1 MEKIEELRKQLADI
15 DASIER
21 GRELQKAGYDCGYI
35 IAATQTIRD
44 RVAGELEEA
53 EREAG
58 QPV

>member
-35 IAATQTIRD
+35 IAATQAIRD
-44 RVAGELEEA
+44 RVAKDLEEA
-53 EREAG
+53 ERE
-58 QPV
+58 QQH